1 MVDKENGY
9 SQLLHNRRFVFL
21 WSSGSVG
28 DAGYAVYSI
37 SVLWLSYQLSG
48 SLLISGLV
56 LFAEF
61 GIYALSFI
69 AGPFV
74 DRVADLR
81 TVLLIGYP
89 LQGVTA
95 AIIGWATISG
105 HLTVPLLLLLV
116 VAISFI
122 WDFTWTASQSALPRV
137 VTQDQLFRANG
148 LTSALSGGN
157 QIAGFAVGGVLIL
170 ITGPGGGA
178 FLMAALMGVSAVL
191 SIPISA
197 PAPKQAKDH
206 PLFQDFTD
214 GWKHL
219 MGEPKRPLMQLA
231 VFSAL
236 QAFFSGAPA
245 LIITLASSTLFANS
259 SATYAILFTTFMA
272 GGLVGG
278 LLLGQANPRR
288 HLTALLVGALLAEGG
303 MIVLTLR
310 LSPNLIES
318 AVGWFVVGMFD
329 IAFYTGYIAYLQ
341 AKTPDGMLG
350 RTTSNMYLF
359 RGTSRATGA
368 LLVGALAFIGVMS
381 LGYMVAIVFIAVAVI
396 SPLVLPAVRHL
407 EF

>member
-1 MVDKENGY
+1 MAAKESGY
-9 SQLLHNRRFVFL
+9 YQLLRNRRFLFL

-37 SVLWLSYQLSG
+37 SILWLSYQLSG

-56 LFAEF
+56 LFVEF

-81 TVLLIGYP
+81 TVLLVGYP

-95 AIIGWATISG
+95 AAIGWATLSG
-105 HLTVPLLLLLV
+105 HLTVPLLLILV
-116 VAISFI
+116 VTISFV
-122 WDFTWTASQSALPRV
+122 WDFTWTASQAALPRIV
-137 VTQDQLFRANG
+137 AKDQLFRANG

-170 ITGPGGGA
+170 VTGPGGGA
-178 FLMAALMGVSAVL
+178 MLMAALMGVSAIL

-197 PAPKQAKDH
+197 PAPKQARDQ
-206 PLFQDFTD
+206 PIFQDFTD

-219 MGEPKRPLMQLA
+219 MAEPRRPLMQLA

-245 LIITLASSTLFANS
+245 LIITLASSTIFTNS
-259 SATYAILFTTFMA
+259 STAYAILFTAFMA

-278 LLLGQANPRR
+278 LALGQLNPRR
-288 HLTALLVGALLAEGG
+288 HLTPLLVGALLAEAGL
-303 MIVLTLR
+303 IVLTLR

-318 AVGWFVVGMFD
+318 AVGWFTVGMFD
-329 IAFYTGYIAYLQ
+329 VAFYTGYIAYLQ
-341 AKTPDGMLG
+341 AKTPDGLLG

-359 RGTSRATGA
+359 RGMSRATGA
-368 LLVGALAFIGVMS
+368 LLVGAMAF
-381 LGYMVAIVFIAVAVI
+381 LGAVTLGTMVALVFVAVAVA